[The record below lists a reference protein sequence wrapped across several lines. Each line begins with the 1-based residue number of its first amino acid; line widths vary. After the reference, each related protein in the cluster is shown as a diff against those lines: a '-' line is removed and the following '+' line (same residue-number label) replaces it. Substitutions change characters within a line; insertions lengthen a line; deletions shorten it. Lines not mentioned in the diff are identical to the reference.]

1 MNIGSKVKVVG
12 SNKIGVI
19 TESNPR
25 RIPNRNS
32 VISFYT
38 VQHDDGTKQEYGR
51 EELRY
56 LQDESY
62 KTK

>member
-1 MNIGSKVKVVG
+1 MQVGTKVKISG
-12 SNKIGVI
+12 SNKTGVI
-19 TESNPR
+19 IESNPR

-38 VQHDDGTKQEYGR
+38 VKHEDGTIEEYGR
-51 EELRY
+51 EELRHW
-56 LQDESY
+56 QDESY